1 MSTKYNKKIKT
12 YKQEDKNYIEG
23 ERKMAVSKAVLTC
36 VKGKGAKELIEDM
49 KSTSLNTEVI
59 SDCQQ
64 LIKKLIKAKKIS
76 K

>member
-1 MSTKYNKKIKT
+1 MSTEDIDKMVEYKKYT
-12 YKQEDKNYIEG
+12 EG

-36 VKGKGAKELIEDM
+36 VKGKGAKELLEDI

-64 LIKKLIKAKKIS
+64 LVKRLIKAKKNS
-76 K
+76 R